1 MPRPLVLL
9 AVAATLFGTTGT
21 ARALGAEHAPALG
34 VGSARLIIGGALL
47 AGWMLATRAPRAGL
61 GARRVLVTGILIAA
75 YQLAFFAALDRAGV
89 AVGTIVTI
97 GSGPLFAGLLGRAFG
112 EPRPDR
118 RWVAATL
125 LAVAGGAQI
134 VGPSGGAPPLGVA
147 LALLSGLGYAGYAVT
162 SKSMLS
168 RGARPEAVAGA
179 SFGTAALLLVPVL
192 LASSP
197 GWLAA
202 PGGVATALY
211 LGAIPTALAYVLF
224 FRGLEHTGTAT
235 ATTIVLLE
243 PVVAAALGVAVLDEQ
258 PALLT
263 VAGCALVLAALL
275 VVATRPASEA
285 ESEALTL
292 RTGRRGSAASAPR
305 RPAGRP
311 PRCRGR
317 AALASHR
324 RRAASRSPSADRS
337 RR

>member
-21 ARALGAEHAPALG
+21 ARAVGAEHAPALG

-112 EPRPDR
+112 EPWPDR

-125 LAVAGGAQI
+125 LAVAGGALI

-147 LALLSGLGYAGYAVT
+147 LALLSGLGYAGYVVT

-202 PGGVATALY
+202 PGGLATALY

-275 VVATRPASEA
+275 VVATRPASKAEGEA
-285 ESEALTL
+285 T
-292 RTGRRGSAASAPR
+292 
-305 RPAGRP
+305 
-311 PRCRGR
+311 
-317 AALASHR
+317 
-324 RRAASRSPSADRS
+324 SRSCMLGV
-337 RR
+337 